1 MHLGPMPRKSFKAG
15 RAFTLVELL
24 VALAIFALI
33 SAFAYRGLTVLLD
46 SREGLDRDA
55 RKWRDLALFV
65 GRFERDVQA
74 VLDRPAVGPSGTPTG
89 AVTSLLDLGGA
100 MGRGLALTRAGATL
114 YANELSA
121 PQRVGYRLAEGR
133 VDRLA
138 WSGVDSGPR
147 DSAAATAVL
156 QDVRALAFR
165 FLDKSGEWRSDWAL
179 PGMPGVP
186 LAVEMTVELASGER
200 IVRVVDIPR

>member
-1 MHLGPMPRKSFKAG
+1 MPRTNSKTE

-74 VLDRPAVGPSGTPTG
+74 VIDRPAVGPSGTPTG

-165 FLDKSGEWRSDWAL
+165 FLDRSQEWRREWAL
-179 PGMPGVP
+179 PANQGMP
-186 LAVEMTVELASGER
+186 LAVEMTVELGGGER
-200 IVRVVDIPR
+200 IVRIVEVPR

>member
-1 MHLGPMPRKSFKAG
+1 MSRE

-24 VALAIFALI
+24 VALAIFAAV
-33 SAFAYRGLTVLLD
+33 SVFAYRGLAVLLD
-46 SREGLDRDA
+46 SREALDRDA

-74 VLDRPAVGPSGTPTG
+74 AIDRPVLGPSGTPAG

-100 MGRGLALTRAGATL
+100 LGRGLALTRAGATL
-114 YANELSA
+114 QASELSA
-121 PQRVGYRLAEGR
+121 PQRVGYRLVEGR

-138 WSGVDSGPR
+138 WPGLDSGPR
-147 DSAAATAVL
+147 EAAAATTVL
-156 QDVRALAFR
+156 REVRALAFR
-165 FLDKSGEWRSDWAL
+165 FLDRSLEWRDDWAL
-179 PGMPGVP
+179 PGAPGLP

-200 IVRVVDIPR
+200 IVRVVDIAR

>member
-1 MHLGPMPRKSFKAG
+1 MAQRTRRAC

-33 SAFAYRGLTVLLD
+33 SAFAYRGLAVLLD
-46 SREGLDRDA
+46 GREALERDS

-74 VLDRPAVGPSGTPTG
+74 ALDRPATGPSGTP
-89 AVTSLLDLGGA
+89 ASPISSVLDLGGA
-100 MGRGLALTRAGATL
+100 TARGLAITRAGATL

-138 WSGVDSGPR
+138 WPGVDAGPR
-147 DSAAATAVL
+147 AEALATPL
-156 QDVRALAFR
+156 LRDVRSLAFR
-165 FLDKSGEWRSDWAL
+165 FLDSRYEWRTDWAA
-179 PGMPGVP
+179 PAAQGMP
-186 LAVEMTVELASGER
+186 LAVEMTLELAGGER
-200 IVRVVDIPR
+200 IVRIVDIAR

>member
-1 MHLGPMPRKSFKAG
+1 MKAQ

-24 VALAIFALI
+24 VALAIFALL
-33 SAFAYRGLTVLLD
+33 SAFAYRGLAVLLD
-46 SREGLDRDA
+46 SREALDRDA

-74 VLDRPAVGPSGTPTG
+74 ALDRPAVGPSGTAG
-89 AVTSLLDLGGA
+89 SAVTSVLDLGGA
-100 MGRGLALTRAGATL
+100 TARGLALTRGGATL

-121 PQRVGYRLAEGR
+121 PQRVGYRLLEGR

-138 WSGVDSGPR
+138 WPGVDSGPR
-147 DSAAATAVL
+147 DAAAATPVL

-165 FLDKSGEWRSDWAL
+165 FLDRSREWRSDWAA
-179 PGMPGVP
+179 PAMPGLP
-186 LAVEMTVELASGER
+186 LAVEMTLELASGER

>member
-1 MHLGPMPRKSFKAG
+1 VGRRRE

-24 VALAIFALI
+24 VALAIFALV
-33 SAFAYRGLTVLLD
+33 SAFAYRALAVMLD
-46 SREGLDRDA
+46 SRESLERDS
-55 RKWRDLALFV
+55 RRWRDLALFV

-74 VLDRPAVGPSGTPTG
+74 ALDRPALGPSGTPTG

-100 MGRGLALTRAGATL
+100 TAKGLALTRAGATL

-121 PQRVGYRLAEGR
+121 PQRVGYRLVEGR

-138 WSGVDSGPR
+138 WPGLDSGPR
-147 DSAAATAVL
+147 DAAAATAVL

-165 FLDKSGEWRSDWAL
+165 FLDPAFEWRGDWTYPAM
-179 PGMPGVP
+179 PGMP

-200 IVRVVDIPR
+200 IVRVVDIAR